1 MLTKYNACENSREH
15 SFCRL
20 TGRGETHIQS
30 TEEVFD
36 GVLRDV
42 VGEVAQEGGVGGAA
56 GQTGAVD
63 VGFTGGTWSRRQN
76 GPVDGWRTIHVIFC
90 VPGCSNY
97 KRSEA

>member
-1 MLTKYNACENSREH
+1 MLTKYNACENS
-15 SFCRL
+15 FCRL
-20 TGRGETHIQS
+20 TRRRDTHTES

-36 GVLRDV
+36 GFLTDV
-42 VGEVAQEGGVGGAA
+42 VREVAQEGGVRGAA

-63 VGFTGGTWSRRQN
+63 VGLTGGTWSRRQN
-76 GPVDGWRTIHVIFC
+76 GPIDGRRTIHVIFC